1 MRFLKAVSV
10 LGSLVVGTLAVPGVG
25 VASPLAS
32 RAASAAPDAPR
43 LVAKTQYYYGGP
55 VYRSPRRAQYYG
67 GPVYRPVRPIVH
79 PHRSYRRAK
88 IVRHYPVYRPRP
100 AVRYSVVYPARPR
113 YYRPVRVVRPYPVYR
128 PVRVVRPQ
136 PRTVCTT
143 RARVIRTAYGG
154 FERRSVRRCVQRY

>member
-1 MRFLKAVSV
+1 MRFLKAVAV
-10 LGSLVVGTLAVPGVG
+10 LGSVVAGTLALPGVG
-25 VASPLAS
+25 AASPLAT

-43 LVAKTQYYYGGP
+43 LVAK
-55 VYRSPRRAQYYG
+55 AQYYG
-67 GPVYRPVRPIVH
+67 EPVYRPMRPIVR
-79 PHRSYRRAK
+79 PYPSYRRAR
-88 IVRHYPVYRPRP
+88 IGRHYPVYRPRP
-100 AVRYSVVYPARPR
+100 VVRYSVVYSARPR
-113 YYRPVRVVRPYPVYR
+113 YYRPVRVVRAYPVYR